1 MAKKS
6 WALERARKESDELR
20 KEIAEL
26 EESNTHLKQFM
37 DMYREEKIKY
47 REAFLATFMLLEG
60 MAIFNSEL
68 ANILRKFKKKI
79 KWEDE

>member
-6 WALERARKESDELR
+6 WALERVRKESDELR